1 MSVISKFE
9 PLVDITIFLNRPTDV
24 RDLKELVNRRIKET
38 SDQRTRLMQLAMPT
52 PPGMVRTDMIP
63 IRLEGLSYKPGASGE
78 LFHNVDL
85 SVEQGKL
92 VALQGE
98 HRSGKTK
105 LIRLM
110 AGGIT
115 PTTGKVIMPSHLRC
129 LLVTHQVLL
138 MDASPL
144 QNLFFGDPLAVANPE
159 ERHRALWILDKLRM
173 MRTREVAE
181 QEIEILQEP
190 LSDEEQVDPGCCS
203 KSGKVEPLPAHAQWL
218 PPDGSRRA
226 QELQLELRGWQDSL
240 SFQEK
245 AKLHIARAL
254 IVNPEILIL
263 EKPLMNFDE
272 RESQLVQGV
281 LREYVSNRGVAL
293 SADSRDSRRPRT
305 CFYTAEREDAS
316 QTDVV
321 WKCGAG
327 TVVAEKPWA
336 QAQTPKKGEKQMS
349 SPKSSQSVKT
359 AECPRRKGGSDS
371 KEEREKSVTLSY
383 SETAEEE
390 QSISII
396 RTVSSGTAARLLDE
410 LEDERRRGD
419 GNEGLEGL
427 DEGSTSERSTVS
439 EAEAAPGIGVQEAA
453 SGISQADPPTDQEM
467 PGTMDSDSRPSCMWS
482 GPPSVPPPLPKRSSP
497 LAPIG
502 TAVADAPDES
512 SMWRPQTFESPLVQ
526 RAATGGCS
534 VYRTPSL
541 PSRLEPASP
550 APSVLTSPGIGEALP
565 YSMGRRRVGSH
576 DMSSSS
582 LFTRQMSIESYSTE
596 REPSSSATPAALFP
610 STPDFCPSPAG
621 SFMLPPLQPVPPA
634 SYPVGLRD
642 PLPAPALRAEVSPL
656 CPGAGMMRVQVKEGE
671 MTKTI
676 YTHIMEQKYDKA
688 VKILN
693 QQLQFFPESR
703 CALSLLGYCYY
714 HMQDFASA
722 ADIYGQLVQVVPEID
737 EYKIYHVQS
746 LIKAGLYEEASQAC
760 TSVESPEYTE
770 RVLMLQATISYEQE
784 ETQLARSILDQCHP
798 DSEERQVFEGA
809 LLWKEKRYAEAMKL
823 FNDAITSTGYQA
835 SLAYNIALCYY
846 SSKQY
851 GPALKH
857 IAEIIER
864 GVRDH
869 PELSVGALSE
879 GDLKARSVGNTSVL
893 RETALIEAFNLK
905 SAIEYMTKNM
915 EAAKD
920 ALADMPP
927 RDESE
932 LDPVTLHNQAL
943 IEMDEKPTEG
953 FRKLN
958 FLLNQQPSPPET
970 FVNLLLLYCKYS
982 YYDLAADILAEN
994 AELTYKNMKPE
1005 DYEFLDAL
1013 ILGQSSPEEA
1023 YRRFDELSAKHV
1035 EMLRKGTKN
1044 IQDAR
1049 RQRDQTQV
1057 KKYLAEFDDALA
1069 KYIPVLMGQAKIYW
1083 ELENYSMVEKIFRQ
1097 SAEFCSEDESW
1108 KLNVAHIFFMQEKF
1122 KECIRYYEPFVRKHN
1137 DDLLNVTAIILANL
1151 CVAYVMTS
1159 ANEEAEELMRLVERE
1174 EEKVKDPSKPVY
1186 HLCIINLVIGTLYCT
1201 KGNFEFGISRI
1212 IKSLE
1217 PYDKKIGVDTWY
1229 YAKRCML
1236 ALAETL
1242 AKNMVVLNDEV
1253 FDDII
1258 AFLDSADQVG
1268 KNIGT
1273 TINVVEAANEDA
1285 ASKRTVSQ
1293 EARMIKRFFLKLRG
1307 HRRPLRLGYFRFHPQ
1322 IRKANEAD
1330 EGRAPEPCQV
1340 IYVPVF
1346 MPHRCRICGHECQ
1359 LSEMPQE
1366 LPRPSTNPTFGSWLP
1381 SILPSTSRYWMLG
1394 RAAAAILP
1402 PSAPTRPIA
1411 EPVPLIVRHI
1421 EDPSAKIL
1429 QTPIGDG
1436 LLNRISP
1443 VSDALVP
1450 LCPLQCARPPHK
1462 HRKTQ
1467 GLEERWWLEYDPPKA
1482 NYKSGFGRGPF
1493 GGNSIPKQNW
1503 PRQMV
1508 PIELKKKWEKR
1519 ERLRYAFR
1527 KHGFELD
1534 VPKLGG

>member
-1 MSVISKFE
+1 
-9 PLVDITIFLNRPTDV
+9 
-24 RDLKELVNRRIKET
+24 
-38 SDQRTRLMQLAMPT
+38 
-52 PPGMVRTDMIP
+52 
-63 IRLEGLSYKPGASGE
+63 
-78 LFHNVDL
+78 
-85 SVEQGKL
+85 
-92 VALQGE
+92 
-98 HRSGKTK
+98 
-105 LIRLM
+105 
-110 AGGIT
+110 
-115 PTTGKVIMPSHLRC
+115 
-129 LLVTHQVLL
+129 
-138 MDASPL
+138 
-144 QNLFFGDPLAVANPE
+144 
-159 ERHRALWILDKLRM
+159 
-173 MRTREVAE
+173 
-181 QEIEILQEP
+181 
-190 LSDEEQVDPGCCS
+190 
-203 KSGKVEPLPAHAQWL
+203 
-218 PPDGSRRA
+218 
-226 QELQLELRGWQDSL
+226 
-240 SFQEK
+240 
-245 AKLHIARAL
+245 
-254 IVNPEILIL
+254 
-263 EKPLMNFDE
+263 
-272 RESQLVQGV
+272 
-281 LREYVSNRGVAL
+281 
-293 SADSRDSRRPRT
+293 
-305 CFYTAEREDAS
+305 
-316 QTDVV
+316 
-321 WKCGAG
+321 
-327 TVVAEKPWA
+327 
-336 QAQTPKKGEKQMS
+336 
-349 SPKSSQSVKT
+349 
-359 AECPRRKGGSDS
+359 
-371 KEEREKSVTLSY
+371 
-383 SETAEEE
+383 
-390 QSISII
+390 
-396 RTVSSGTAARLLDE
+396 
-410 LEDERRRGD
+410 
-419 GNEGLEGL
+419 
-427 DEGSTSERSTVS
+427 
-439 EAEAAPGIGVQEAA
+439 
-453 SGISQADPPTDQEM
+453 
-467 PGTMDSDSRPSCMWS
+467 
-482 GPPSVPPPLPKRSSP
+482 
-497 LAPIG
+497 
-502 TAVADAPDES
+502 
-512 SMWRPQTFESPLVQ
+512 
-526 RAATGGCS
+526 
-534 VYRTPSL
+534 
-541 PSRLEPASP
+541 
-550 APSVLTSPGIGEALP
+550 
-565 YSMGRRRVGSH
+565 
-576 DMSSSS
+576 
-582 LFTRQMSIESYSTE
+582 
-596 REPSSSATPAALFP
+596 
-610 STPDFCPSPAG
+610 
-621 SFMLPPLQPVPPA
+621 
-634 SYPVGLRD
+634 
-642 PLPAPALRAEVSPL
+642 
-656 CPGAGMMRVQVKEGE
+656 

-676 YTHIMEQKYDKA
+676 YSHIMEQKYDKA

-714 HMQDFASA
+714 HMQDFANA
-722 ADIYGQLVQVVPEID
+722 ADAYGQLVQVVPDVD

-760 TSVESPEYTE
+760 TAVEAPEYTE

-809 LLWKEKRYAEAMKL
+809 LLWKEKRYTEAMKL
-823 FNDAITSTGYQA
+823 FNDAITTTGYQA

-893 RETALIEAFNLK
+893 RETALIEAFDLK

-1049 RQRDQTQV
+1049 RQRDQGLV
-1057 KKYLAEFDDALA
+1057 KKYLSEFDEALA

-1174 EEKVKDPSKPVY
+1174 EEKVKDPTKPVY

-1201 KGNFEFGISRI
+1201 KGNFEFGTSRI

-1273 TINVVEAANEDA
+1273 SINVVEAASEDA

-1293 EARMIKRFFLKLRG
+1293 EARMIKRFFLKLR
-1307 HRRPLRLGYFRFHPQ
+1307 
-1322 IRKANEAD
+1322 D
-1330 EGRAPEPCQV
+1330 
-1340 IYVPVF
+1340 
-1346 MPHRCRICGHECQ
+1346 
-1359 LSEMPQE
+1359 
-1366 LPRPSTNPTFGSWLP
+1366 
-1381 SILPSTSRYWMLG
+1381 
-1394 RAAAAILP
+1394 
-1402 PSAPTRPIA
+1402 
-1411 EPVPLIVRHI
+1411 
-1421 EDPSAKIL
+1421 
-1429 QTPIGDG
+1429 
-1436 LLNRISP
+1436 
-1443 VSDALVP
+1443 
-1450 LCPLQCARPPHK
+1450 
-1462 HRKTQ
+1462 
-1467 GLEERWWLEYDPPKA
+1467 
-1482 NYKSGFGRGPF
+1482 
-1493 GGNSIPKQNW
+1493 
-1503 PRQMV
+1503 
-1508 PIELKKKWEKR
+1508 
-1519 ERLRYAFR
+1519 
-1527 KHGFELD
+1527 
-1534 VPKLGG
+1534 